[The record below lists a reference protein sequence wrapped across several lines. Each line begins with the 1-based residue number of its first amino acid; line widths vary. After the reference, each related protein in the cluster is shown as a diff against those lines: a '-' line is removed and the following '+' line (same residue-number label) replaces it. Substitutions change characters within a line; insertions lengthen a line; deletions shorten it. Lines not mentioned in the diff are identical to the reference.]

1 MNSQVPLPR
10 ILIYQDYDCSILAD
24 YLIFHGFTVIITS
37 ETNVKDK
44 LREGNYDLCVLGY
57 LKGNIPG
64 NLELLYFLRGIDK
77 KVPIIFVSGL
87 TGYSH
92 VIEAFKAGVDD
103 YIVRPYNLEELTWRV
118 KALLRRCGIKVR
130 TIKPAYKI
138 GNYTFDAV
146 LGTLKSGS
154 IEMKIPVSEAKI
166 LALLCAYMNE
176 VIQRDTILR
185 AIWKDD
191 NYFIRRSLDVHLT
204 HLRGFLRQDKRIKIN
219 TIRGIG
225 YSLVVEEESE

>member
-1 MNSQVPLPR
+1 MNTQAPLPR
-10 ILIYQDYDCSILAD
+10 ILVYQDYDCSTLAE
-24 YLIFHGFTVIITS
+24 YLTFCGFTVIVTS
-37 ETNVKDK
+37 ETDVTGK
-44 LREGNYDLCVLGY
+44 LREGNYDLCILGH
-57 LKGNIPG
+57 LRGNIPG
-64 NLELLYFLRGIDK
+64 NLELLYLLRSIDK
-77 KVPIIFVSGL
+77 KVPIIFISEL
-87 TGYSH
+87 AGYSYM
-92 VIEAFKAGVDD
+92 IEAFRAGTDD
-103 YIVRPYNLEELTWRV
+103 YIMRPYNLEELTWRV

-138 GNYTFDAV
+138 GDYVFDTA
-146 LGTLKSGS
+146 LNTLKLGG
-154 IEMKIPVSEAKI
+154 IETRIPASESRV

-185 AIWKDD
+185 SIWKDD

-204 HLRGFLRQDKRIKIN
+204 HLRGYLRQDKRIKIS

>member
-1 MNSQVPLPR
+1 MNSQAPLPR
-10 ILIYQDYDCSILAD
+10 ILIYQDYDYNILAD
-24 YLIFHGFTVIITS
+24 YLTFHGFTVITTS
-37 ETNVKDK
+37 EIDVMDK
-44 LREGNYDLCVLGY
+44 LREGNYDLCILGH

-87 TGYSH
+87 TDYLYM
-92 VIEAFKAGVDD
+92 IEAFKAGTDD
-103 YIVRPYNLEELTWRV
+103 YVIRPYNLEELTWRV

-130 TIKPAYKI
+130 TIKPVYKI

-146 LGTLKSGS
+146 LGALKLDS
-154 IEMKIPVSEAKI
+154 IETKMPASEARI
-166 LALLCAYMNE
+166 LALLCAYINE

-219 TIRGIG
+219 TIRGVG
-225 YSLVVEEESE
+225 YSLVVKEESE

>member
-1 MNSQVPLPR
+1 MNSQAPLPR
-10 ILIYQDYDCSILAD
+10 ILIYQDYDYNILAD
-24 YLIFHGFTVIITS
+24 YLTFHGFTVIATS
-37 ETNVKDK
+37 EIDVMDK
-44 LREGNYDLCVLGY
+44 LREGNYDLCILGH

-77 KVPIIFVSGL
+77 KVPVIFVSGL
-87 TGYSH
+87 ADYLYM
-92 VIEAFKAGVDD
+92 IEAFKAGTDD
-103 YIVRPYNLEELTWRV
+103 YVIRPYNLEELAWRV

-130 TIKPAYKI
+130 AIKPVYKI
-138 GNYTFDAV
+138 GNYTFDTV
-146 LGTLKSGS
+146 LGTLKLDS
-154 IEMKIPVSEAKI
+154 IETKIPVSEARI

-176 VIQRDTILR
+176 VIQRDTILWT
-185 AIWKDD
+185 IWKDD

-225 YSLVVEEESE
+225 YSLVVEEENE